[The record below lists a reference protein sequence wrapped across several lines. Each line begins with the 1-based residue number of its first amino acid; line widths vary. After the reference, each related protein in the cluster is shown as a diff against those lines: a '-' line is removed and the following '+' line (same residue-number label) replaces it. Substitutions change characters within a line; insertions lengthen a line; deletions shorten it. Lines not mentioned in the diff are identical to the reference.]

1 MSLKKVEQVKGDKLF
16 RLADLIIY
24 GVIAALAAA
33 LFFALFLTRDGGD
46 LRGIRIYVRDKIVF
60 EYDFEENSY
69 EIKDGCAEITEKSG
83 DVLILKITAE
93 NGYNIVRIDGSARSV
108 SVTEADC
115 RSRDCV
121 HTPPIADNGSIIY
134 CSPHFLLIEPFN
146 RTEDGTVIM

>member
-1 MSLKKVEQVKGDKLF
+1 MSLRKVEQVKGDKLF

-93 NGYNIVRIDGSARSV
+93 W
-108 SVTEADC
+108 E
-115 RSRDCV
+115 
-121 HTPPIADNGSIIY
+121 PPAT
-134 CSPHFLLIEPFN
+134 FL
-146 RTEDGTVIM
+146 